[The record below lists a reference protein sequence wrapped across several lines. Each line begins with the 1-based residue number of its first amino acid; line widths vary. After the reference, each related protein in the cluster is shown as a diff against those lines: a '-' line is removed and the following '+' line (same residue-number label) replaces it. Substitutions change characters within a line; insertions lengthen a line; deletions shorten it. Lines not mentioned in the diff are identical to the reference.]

1 MRSIETQ
8 GALPGDVTIH
18 VKLRLS
24 SLWVSVMLCYIYGDI
39 FSFFKPGTLKDILAG
54 NMGAF
59 GSQGGLLAAAIL
71 MAIPSVM
78 VFLSLALKPRISR
91 HANIVL
97 GLAYTAVIASTIPG
111 AWLFYVFLG
120 VVEAMLTLT
129 IAWYAWRW
137 QACLPR
143 RSPAEGDD
151 ALAALIWKLAPRA
164 RTRPRPDRVDQAG
177 GWRRRGVSAW
187 RVVVDAMPRA
197 AAGRPAA
204 PPDRPAGSAA
214 PA

>member
-1 MRSIETQ
+1 MVEPDAAQWRQTSRPDYDLQIGGTAISTNITGVTRVPSIETR
-8 GALPGDVTIH
+8 GAVAGDVTTP

-54 NMGAF
+54 DTGAF

-91 HANIVL
+91 YANIVL

-111 AWLFYVFLG
+111 AWAFYVFLG

-137 QACLPR
+137 QA
-143 RSPAEGDD
+143 
-151 ALAALIWKLAPRA
+151 
-164 RTRPRPDRVDQAG
+164 
-177 GWRRRGVSAW
+177 
-187 RVVVDAMPRA
+187 
-197 AAGRPAA
+197 
-204 PPDRPAGSAA
+204 
-214 PA
+214 